1 MKQDKNGDK
10 KASEEVIVSD
20 QMTGG
25 ENLGQGSEAVLL
37 MREHSRDSMGVEVK
51 VNCQMPDLSTKM
63 DKDSV
68 LCDRK
73 ERKNKV

>member
-1 MKQDKNGDK
+1 
-10 KASEEVIVSD
+10 
-20 QMTGG
+20 
-25 ENLGQGSEAVLL
+25 

-51 VNCQMPDLSTKM
+51 VNSQMPYLSTKM

-73 ERKNKV
+73 ERKNKVWEVGDKDNEFNFHHSILKGQWDIQVGKSIQR

>member
-1 MKQDKNGDK
+1 M
-10 KASEEVIVSD
+10 
-20 QMTGG
+20 
-25 ENLGQGSEAVLL
+25 LL

-51 VNCQMPDLSTKM
+51 VNSQMPYLSTKM

-73 ERKNKV
+73 ERKNKVWEVGDKDNEFSFHHNSLKGQWDIQVGKSIQR